1 MKERQMTHTV
11 ENSPIKTL
19 RPDQLTTVI
28 DEETIQKRLKEMG
41 AAISETYKETDKLVI
56 VAILKGSFMFLAD
69 LVRYID
75 VPCQLEFVRL
85 ASYGNSKKS
94 SGSIRPVD
102 LTLPNLADEDVLL
115 VEDIIDSGLTLSFF
129 IDYLQSLHK
138 TKSLRLAVL
147 LNKPE
152 ARSPQVDPVAIDY
165 CGFEVGDE
173 FLVGYGLDYAG
184 FYRNLPC
191 IAAIPPEHQ

>member
-1 MKERQMTHTV
+1 MTNTAESPSIKMLRQ
-11 ENSPIKTL
+11 
-19 RPDQLTTVI
+19 DQLDTVI
-28 DEETIQKRLKEMG
+28 SKEQIDQRLKEMG
-41 AAISETYKETDKLVI
+41 AAISETYKDTEKLVI
-56 VAILKGSFMFLAD
+56 IAILKGSFMFLAD
-69 LVRYID
+69 LIRYID
-75 VPCQLEFVRL
+75 VPCQIEFVRL

-102 LTLPNLADEDVLL
+102 LTLPNLANEDVLL

-147 LNKPE
+147 LDKPE
-152 ARSPQVDPVAIDY
+152 ARSPKAAPVAIDFS
-165 CGFEVGDE
+165 GFNVGNE
-173 FLVGYGLDYAG
+173 FLIGYGLDYAG
-184 FYRNLPC
+184 FYRNLPY